1 MLEQVSYELS
11 RAVGGADWKELYT
24 MSGIGGTA
32 RRSALVGVPCDP

>member
-1 MLEQVSYELS
+1 MLEQVSYELY
-11 RAVGGADWKELYT
+11 RAVGGVDWKELYT